1 MARLAANRNTPAQAN
16 GSLAFSI
23 GQFCALHAISTD
35 FYFKLQRQGLGPTTM
50 KVGGRTLISQE
61 AAADWRRAREVPR
74 ETKEKSADPPV
85 A

>member
-1 MARLAANRNTPAQAN
+1 MARLAATNHNTSAQAN
-16 GSLAFSI
+16 GPLVFSI
-23 GQFCALHAISTD
+23 GEFCSSHRISTD

-74 ETKEKSADPPV
+74 KPGHND
-85 A
+85 

>member
-1 MARLAANRNTPAQAN
+1 MTRPAVTNRNTSAQAN
-16 GSLAFSI
+16 GPLAFSI
-23 GQFCALHAISTD
+23 GEFCAAHRISTD
-35 FYFKLQRQGLGPTTM
+35 FYFKLARQGLGPTIM

-74 ETKEKSADPPV
+74 VSKEESTKV